1 VIGLRGT
8 IRRFSP
14 SIGWIAGSAGGV
26 SMSGHSKWANIKR
39 RKGAA
44 DAARGK
50 VFTKLIREIT
60 VAARVGGGDANA
72 NPRLRAAVDKARAS
86 SMPRDTIERAIAR
99 GSGEVDTASFEEVQF
114 EGYGAGGVAVMV
126 QVLTDNRHR
135 TSAEVRHAF
144 TRAGGNLGTTGCVGF
159 LFKRVGLVTLPAK
172 GVDEDALMMAAIDVG
187 ADDVAHEDDVYE
199 VTCAPEAYEACVEG
213 LRKAGFEPESSELTY
228 VASTQARVEGKQA
241 EQVVRLVETLEDN
254 DDVQNVYTNADISDD
269 DLEAAGG

>member
-1 VIGLRGT
+1 
-8 IRRFSP
+8 
-14 SIGWIAGSAGGV
+14 
-26 SMSGHSKWANIKR
+26 MSGHSKWANIKR

-60 VAARVGGGDANA
+60 VAARVGGSDVNA
-72 NPRLRAAVDKARAS
+72 SPRLRAAVDKARAN

-99 GSGEVDTASFEEVQF
+99 GSGEVDTANFEEVQF

-135 TSAEVRHAF
+135 TTAEVRHAF

-159 LFKRVGLVTLPAK
+159 LFKRVGLLTLSADR
-172 GVDEDALMMAAIDVG
+172 VDEDTLMMAAIEAG
-187 ADDVAHEDDVYE
+187 ADDVSREDDFFE
-199 VTCAPEAYEACVEG
+199 VTCSPETYESCVEG
-213 LRKAGFEPESSELTY
+213 LKKAGFEPSSSELTY
-228 VASTQARVEGKQA
+228 IASTQARVEGKQA
-241 EQVVRLVETLEDN
+241 EQVMRLVETLEDN
-254 DDVQNVYTNADISDD
+254 DDVQNVYTNADISDA